1 MITLAGLWLPIL
13 LAAVFVFI
21 ASSII
26 HMVLPY
32 HRDNYKKLND
42 EDKVR
47 AAIRGSAPTPGLY
60 FVPYCTHK
68 ELNAPETKAKYAEGP
83 VLLMTVYPNGP
94 IKMGKCLGLGVV
106 YCLGVSFVTAYL
118 AAHTVAAG
126 APIRH
131 VFRVT
136 GTAAFM
142 AYGIGTLANGI
153 WKGQPWSVVLKE
165 TFDGLVYGLVTAGA
179 FGWLWPH

>member
-1 MITLAGLWLPIL
+1 MVTLAGLWMPIL

-32 HRDNYKKLND
+32 HRNNYGKLAK
-42 EDKVR
+42 EEEVR
-47 AAIRGSAPTPGLY
+47 AAIRNSAPTPGLY

-94 IKMGKCLGLGVV
+94 VKMGQFLGLWFV
-106 YCLGVSFVTAYL
+106 YCLVVSFFTAYL
-118 AAHTVAAG
+118 AAHTVAVG
-126 APIRH
+126 APFRH

-136 GTAAFM
+136 GTAAF
-142 AYGIGTLANGI
+142 ITKPSNVSFSTTLHGWPFQIPFA
-153 WKGQPWSVVLKE
+153 SV
-165 TFDGLVYGLVTAGA
+165 
-179 FGWLWPH
+179 PIP